1 MPKRVVEGVRAAV
14 QARVVVLAPAEAL
27 ERVGRVEGRPGVAE
41 RATGVLAVQ
50 G

>member
-1 MPKRVVEGVRAAV
+1 MLKPVVEGVRAAV

-27 ERVGRVEGRPGVAE
+27 ERVGRVEGRPVVAE

>member
-27 ERVGRVEGRPGVAE
+27 ERVVEARGALT
-41 RATGVLAVQ
+41 ATR
-50 G
+50 

>member
-1 MPKRVVEGVRAAV
+1 MPKRVVERVRG
-14 QARVVVLAPAEAL
+14 VVLAPAEAL
-27 ERVGRVEGRPGVAE
+27 ERVGRVEGRPVVAE